1 MMSDLP
7 QQVDFKN
14 EKDIRDALDRWQ
26 ASDLV
31 DSARTPEDV
40 SALRAVV
47 ADMEKVKADELLKD
61 KDNPEKWL
69 ELHRARRTLDQK
81 TAELTGRE
89 VVLSAEQ
96 NLFEVLLVLAVRQVM
111 HELIDFDPEED
122 GLDIADFLQ
131 DLDPPAD
138 VFETEIEKDE
148 DFLSYLDEADLR
160 DITRVHDRFAHI
172 LTHCNNAY
180 TLKRA
185 DYKIET
191 VRMPTMGFLGKSLFP
206 SLGASVKKIE
216 SKTPCGKGRGDW
228 VDTPT
233 SFTLAR
239 TNDLLQEIKG
249 RLSMYMEERE
259 DAAAAHRRRQRFWKK
274 ITAVFKKE

>member
-1 MMSDLP
+1 MSDLP
-7 QQVDFKN
+7 QQINFKN
-14 EKDIRDALDRWQ
+14 EKEVRDALERWQ

-31 DSARTPEDV
+31 DSAQTAEDV
-40 SALRAVV
+40 AALRAVV
-47 ADMEKVKADELLKD
+47 ADMEKSKADELLKD

-81 TAELTGRE
+81 TAELTGKE

-96 NLFEVLLVLAVRQVM
+96 NLFEVLLVLAVREVM

-122 GLDIADFLQ
+122 GLDISEILENLDSPSDF
-131 DLDPPAD
+131 
-138 VFETEIEKDE
+138 FESEIEKDE
-148 DFLSYLDEADLR
+148 DFTAYMDESSVR

-206 SLGASVKKIE
+206 SLGTAVKKIE

-228 VDTPT
+228 VDMPT
-233 SFTLAR
+233 CFTLAR

-249 RLSMYMEERE
+249 RLSMYLEERE
-259 DAAAAHRRRQRFWKK
+259 DADAARQRRRNLWRK
-274 ITAVFKKE
+274 IVSVFKK